1 MTPSGDNAPAWLFS
15 FVDLAF
21 LLLIAMTQL
30 AGDPNAEDLQLA
42 EVPVPH
48 IGEESTND
56 LPAGASDRW
65 QVRVHPPAEG
75 EWPFELTRPASDPP
89 VAPERMDEE
98 TLRARLLALR
108 DEGSEKPVLAPHSDS
123 RSQDLLDAATVIED
137 HWPGRR
143 RATVLPV
150 LANLSNASGR

>member
-1 MTPSGDNAPAWLFS
+1 MTPQGDSAPAWLFS

-65 QVRVHPPAEG
+65 QVRVHPPDEN
-75 EWPFELTRPASDPP
+75 EPPFELTRPSADPP
-89 VAPERMDEE
+89 LPGERMDEP
-98 TLRARLLALR
+98 ALR
-108 DEGSEKPVLAPHSDS
+108 ERLMALREEGSEKPILAPHSDS
-123 RSQDLLDAATVIED
+123 RSQDLLDAATLIEAG
-137 HWPGRR
+137 WPGRR
-143 RATVLPV
+143 RATVLPLV
-150 LANLSNASGR
+150 AGR